1 MAEVAGLALGVLGLA
16 GLIGAFKDTIDVFNT
31 VVDMRHMGRHYQVLD
46 IKLDIEKALLLQWAD
61 RVKLLQAD
69 HDVRLNE
76 PNTQTLVLRI
86 LGSVRSLLTDAD
98 HLQKRYG
105 LRLES
110 DTETA
115 TLPPISTSM
124 GLEPDFSY
132 LPSRL
137 LSGPIPLQNVSSDQ
151 QRDQSQS
158 GWRFS
163 QKRMKSFVKRLEA
176 LPVPEQGRATTTSIA
191 QKTRWVIRDKQKFEV
206 LIQYLAE
213 LTTKLDQVVPPS
225 SSEIARSMIQ
235 SDIELIK
242 KDVRKLLLFQEAAGN
257 HTAIA
262 QSTEENLDIMRQAR
276 ILNTLWFRMINDRSE
291 SISKNHRDTLQ
302 WAIEGSN
309 NTESWHDLP
318 SWLLNGSGI
327 YWVSGK
333 AGSGKSTLMKFVF
346 GHQRTTSILSQWA
359 NGGRVLTCHYFF
371 SNLGT
376 DLQKSQAGLSRTL
389 IYQIL
394 DKNRSLIQEALPNML
409 KELLERE
416 SSLREKDVVMHENI
430 TLPSVAETRQAFE
443 LISANSGRIGHICF
457 FIDGL
462 DEPVGDYRDSIDFIS
477 KLAHNEQSKVV
488 VSSRPIPTCVAAFQ
502 KHPQMKLQDLTRHD
516 IQAYVQFKVG
526 SHPSMKRYMRRYPE
540 ESASLLNELV
550 DKSFGVWLWII
561 LACRSICGGFDDHD
575 RLSEIRRRV
584 DELPPELK
592 DMFMH
597 MLSKVHR
604 RHQRQGAQL
613 LKICYTYQKTKS
625 LFLQKGL
632 YALGLALVDDYNTQT
647 VCIKNLDAEE
657 KLEICEELEGRL
669 RSRCWGLLEF
679 ADFKPATSGRDI
691 TESKVIFM
699 HRTVFEFLS
708 DQNTWKLDC
717 LQIRDLNFESAT
729 ALSLYGAHMAVQKL
743 GEYNEVAAM
752 DLLEEGL
759 WWGAEADK
767 QRPSDTN
774 NCFFHLTA
782 FLSLLSER
790 RPSCDTLQLQRLAQA
805 LNAGELSDRSHTDEC
820 PPTSLLLA
828 VEAGATNFV
837 KSHSSFTTTNHD
849 CQRGCR
855 PLLYHALRKPFLSDK
870 FNDHPS
876 LSRFST
882 SHMVEMLLLMGCDAT
897 DLVAISGWETSLWSL
912 WLEELTRLTTYT
924 LNEDEKAVLANI
936 SQMFR
941 AANQNFRPE
950 GFDDMIIGWPS
961 VAY

>member
-31 VVDMRHMGRHYQVLD
+31 VVDMRHMGRQYQVLD

-69 HDVRLNE
+69 HDVRLHE

-98 HLQKRYG
+98 QLQKRYG
-105 LRLES
+105 LRLEN
-110 DTETA
+110 DTEM
-115 TLPPISTSM
+115 PTSA

-137 LSGPIPLQNVSSDQ
+137 LSGPIPLQHVSSSQ

-163 QKRMKSFVKRLEA
+163 QKSMKSMKSFMKRLEA
-176 LPVPEQGRATTTSIA
+176 LPVPEQGQATTACIA
-191 QKTRWVIRDKQKFEV
+191 QKTRWVIRDKQNFEA
-206 LIQYLAE
+206 LIQDLAE

-225 SSEIARSMIQ
+225 NSETARSMIQ

-242 KDVRKLLLFQEAAGN
+242 RDVRKLLLFQEATGN

-262 QSTEENLDIMRQAR
+262 QSTEENLDRMRQAR
-276 ILNTLWFRMINDRSE
+276 ILNTLRFRMINDRSE
-291 SISKNHRDTLQ
+291 SISQNHRDTLQ

-309 NTESWHDLP
+309 NTESWQDLP

-359 NGGRVLTCHYFF
+359 NGGRLLTCHYFF

-394 DKNRSLIQEALPNML
+394 DKNRSLIQKALPNMW

-416 SSLREKDVVMHENI
+416 SSLRDNDLFTHDDI

-443 LISANSGRIGHICF
+443 VISANSGRIGHICF

-462 DEPVGDYRDSIDFIS
+462 DELVGDYSDSIDFIS
-477 KLAHNEQSKVV
+477 KLAQNEQSKVV
-488 VSSRPIPTCVAAFQ
+488 VSSRPIPTCIAAFR
-502 KHPQMKLQDLTRHD
+502 KHPHLRLQDLTRHD
-516 IQAYVQFKVG
+516 IQAYVQFKFG
-526 SHPSMKRYMRRYPE
+526 GHPSMKRHMRRYPE
-540 ESASLLNELV
+540 EAASLMNELV
-550 DKSFGVWLWII
+550 DKSSGVWLWII

-575 RLSEIRRRV
+575 RLTEIRRRV

-604 RHQRQGAQL
+604 RHQEQGAQL

-625 LFLQKGL
+625 PFLQTGL

-647 VCIKNLDAEE
+647 VYIENLDAEE

-679 ADFKPATSGRDI
+679 ANSRPATSGRDI
-691 TESKVIFM
+691 TEAKVMFM

-708 DQNTWKLDC
+708 DQNSWKLDC
-717 LQIRDLNFESAT
+717 LQIQDTTFKSAT
-729 ALSLYGAHMAVQKL
+729 ALSLYGIHMAVQKL
-743 GEYNEVAAM
+743 CEKNEVAAM
-752 DLLEEGL
+752 DLFEEGV

-767 QRPSDTN
+767 QRPNDTK

-790 RPSCDTLQLQRLAQA
+790 RLSCVTLQRLA
-805 LNAGELSDRSHTDEC
+805 
-820 PPTSLLLA
+820 
-828 VEAGATNFV
+828 
-837 KSHSSFTTTNHD
+837 
-849 CQRGCR
+849 
-855 PLLYHALRKPFLSDK
+855 HA
-870 FNDHPS
+870 
-876 LSRFST
+876 
-882 SHMVEMLLLMGCDAT
+882 
-897 DLVAISGWETSLWSL
+897 
-912 WLEELTRLTTYT
+912 
-924 LNEDEKAVLANI
+924 
-936 SQMFR
+936 
-941 AANQNFRPE
+941 
-950 GFDDMIIGWPS
+950 
-961 VAY
+961 

>member
-31 VVDMRHMGRHYQVLD
+31 VVDMRHMGRQYQILD

-69 HDVRLNE
+69 HDVRLDE

-98 HLQKRYG
+98 QLQKRYG
-105 LRLES
+105 LRLEN
-110 DTETA
+110 DTET
-115 TLPPISTSM
+115 PISA

-137 LSGPIPLQNVSSDQ
+137 LSGPIPLQDVSSSQ

-176 LPVPEQGRATTTSIA
+176 LPVPEQGQATTTCIA
-191 QKTRWVIRDKQKFEV
+191 QKTRWVIRDKQKFEA
-206 LIQYLAE
+206 LIQDLAE

-225 SSEIARSMIQ
+225 NSETARSMIQ

-242 KDVRKLLLFQEAAGN
+242 KDVRKLLLFQEATGN

-262 QSTEENLDIMRQAR
+262 QSTEENLDRMRQAR

-291 SISKNHRDTLQ
+291 NISQNHRDTLQ

-359 NGGRVLTCHYFF
+359 NGGRLLTCHYFF

-394 DKNRSLIQEALPNML
+394 DKNRSLIQEALPNMW

-416 SSLREKDVVMHENI
+416 SSLRDNDLSTHDDI

-443 LISANSGRIGHICF
+443 VISANSGRIGYICF

-462 DEPVGDYRDSIDFIS
+462 DELVGDYSDSIDFIS
-477 KLAHNEQSKVV
+477 KLAQNEQSKVV
-488 VSSRPIPTCVAAFQ
+488 VSSRPIPTCVAAFR
-502 KHPQMKLQDLTRHD
+502 KHPHLRLQDLTRHD

-526 SHPSMKRYMRRYPE
+526 GHPSMKRHMRRYPE
-540 ESASLLNELV
+540 EAASLMNELV
-550 DKSFGVWLWII
+550 DKSSGVWLWII

-604 RHQRQGAQL
+604 RHQEQGAQL

-625 LFLQKGL
+625 PFLQKGL
-632 YALGLALVDDYNTQT
+632 YALGLALVDDYNTRT
-647 VCIKNLDAEE
+647 VCIENLDAEE

-679 ADFKPATSGRDI
+679 ADSRPATSGRDI
-691 TESKVIFM
+691 TEAKVMFM

-708 DQNTWKLDC
+708 DQNSLKLDC
-717 LQIRDLNFESAT
+717 LKIQDTTFKPAI
-729 ALSLYGAHMAVQKL
+729 ALSLYGIHMAVQKL
-743 GEYNEVAAM
+743 CEKNEVAAM
-752 DLLEEGL
+752 DLFEEGL

-767 QRPSDTN
+767 QRPNDTK

-782 FLSLLSER
+782 FLSLLSQR
-790 RPSCDTLQLQRLAQA
+790 KLSCVTLQRLAHT
-805 LNAGELSDRSHTDEC
+805 LNVGEASEHLPADC
-820 PPTSLLLA
+820 PPIPLLLA
-828 VEAGATNFV
+828 VEAGAINFA
-837 KSHSSFTTTNHD
+837 KSHSNFAATGHD
-849 CQRGCR
+849 CQRGCK
-855 PLLYHALRKPFLSDK
+855 PLLYHALRKQFLSGK
-870 FNDHPS
+870 FNDQPS
-876 LSRFST
+876 DSRFST

-897 DLVAISGWETSLWSL
+897 NLVAISGWETSLWSL
-912 WLEELTRLTTYT
+912 WLEELTRLIAYT
-924 LNEDEKAVLANI
+924 LNEDEKAVLVNI
-936 SQMFR
+936 SKMFR
-941 AANQNFRPE
+941 AANHNFRPE
-950 GFDDMIIGWPS
+950 GFDEMIIDWPG